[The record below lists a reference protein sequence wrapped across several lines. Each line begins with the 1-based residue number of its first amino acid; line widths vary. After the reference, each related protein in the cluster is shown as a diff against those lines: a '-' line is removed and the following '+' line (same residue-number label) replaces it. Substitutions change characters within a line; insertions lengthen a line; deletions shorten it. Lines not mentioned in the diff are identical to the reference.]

1 VEELDF
7 IKENTEYDMNLK
19 INEISLEERQ
29 RLLAIVEQE
38 RQKNYDEGI
47 LSLTIL
53 FIFNR
58 I

>member
-1 VEELDF
+1 MEELDF